1 MSACQKAV
9 RPLARCPKTP
19 QPSYQSARVIRTFTV
34 SSRAN
39 EEATIETVSSKPIFD
54 PATVTNPKQERAL
67 MKTGVIPI
75 GSRRRRAALK
85 SSDNIPFE
93 QLPYQCFQEAR
104 KVLAADREEKLK
116 LIATE
121 RSRISKVLATDAAQ
135 ILGGETTKKAKLE
148 GMRRHLEWLKIQ
160 ADINDPLIKKRFED
174 GEGDMNKPIYRYL
187 AEQKWRKYQHKLIVQ
202 RITQLGI
209 VPDIFPS
216 FEPTAEVKLAFRDR
230 NVQPGDFVDSR
241 VSEVPARL
249 KVQVFDKGE
258 RLVSVVVVDPDV
270 PLVEKDKF
278 RSRCHFMAVNIPLSP
293 TDTSIPLSRVK
304 EHQLVMP
311 WLPPFAQKGTPY
323 HRYSVFV
330 LQQEPGQILSV
341 AKLQEKMTRDSF
353 KVLDFAGKVDEKGSS
368 LETIIDRPFHVKSF
382 ASWCKLKPI
391 GVGIFRSLW
400 DEGTAGVMQRAGIEG
415 ADIEYKKNKVI
426 AIKPKQK
433 KRGWEARHSGPKYK
447 SLQR

>member
-1 MSACQKAV
+1 MAVCQKAV
-9 RPLARCPKTP
+9 RPLARCLKTS
-19 QPSYQSARVIRTFTV
+19 QSSCQSARVIRKFTS
-34 SSRAN
+34 SSRSN
-39 EEATIETVSSKPIFD
+39 EEATVDTIPLKPVFD
-54 PATVTNPKQERAL
+54 PATVTNPQQERAL
-67 MKTGVIPI
+67 MKTGVVPI

-104 KVLAADREEKLK
+104 KVLAKDREEKLK

-121 RSRISKVLATDAAQ
+121 RSRISTLLATDAAQ
-135 ILGGETTKKAKLE
+135 IRGGETTKQTRLAS
-148 GMRRHLEWLKIQ
+148 MRRYLEWLKIQ

-174 GEGDMNKPIYRYL
+174 GEGDMSKPIYRYL
-187 AEQKWRKYQHKLIVQ
+187 ADQKWRKYQHKLIVQ
-202 RITQLGI
+202 RINQLSI
-209 VPDIFPS
+209 VPDIFAS

-258 RLVSVVVVDPDV
+258 RLVTIVLVDSDV
-270 PLVEKDKF
+270 PVLDKDSF
-278 RSRCHFMAVNIPLSP
+278 TSRCHYMAVNIPLSP
-293 TDTSIPLSRVK
+293 TDTSIPLSRIK
-304 EHQLVMP
+304 EDQLVMP

-323 HRYSVFV
+323 HRYSIFV
-330 LQQEPGQILSV
+330 LQQEPGQILNV
-341 AKLQEKMTRDSF
+341 ATLQEKITRDSF
-353 KVLDFAGKVDEKGSS
+353 KVLDFAGKVDKEGKS
-368 LETIIDRPFHVKSF
+368 LETVIERPFKVKSF
-382 ASWCKLKPI
+382 VDWCKLKPI

-400 DEGTAGVMQRAGIEG
+400 DEGTAGVMHRAGIEG
-415 ADIEYKKNKVI
+415 ADVEFKKKRVI

-447 SLQR
+447 SLER